1 MKIIYDPSKLDNNP
15 AFNGLR
21 KLLSQKS
28 LEPMNYLDY
37 FSKDPTDI
45 HTLLIPMYNLAKDIG
60 AKTIVEL
67 GVRWGNST
75 IALLVYCHYND
86 AHLYSVDI
94 EDCHVARSIINALG
108 LTPYWAFTQM
118 NDVDYIKKW
127 KIKEDNL
134 IDLLFID
141 TDHTY
146 DLTKKELDEYSPY
159 VRKGGI
165 ILFHDSYME
174 GVKRGF
180 TDFLKNN
187 TNWTS
192 LDDNI
197 YLPLAAKVIKRIG

>member
-1 MKIIYDPSKLDNNP
+1 MKIIYDQSKLENHP
-15 AFNGLR
+15 AFNGL
-21 KLLSQKS
+21 KTLLNQES

-37 FSKDPTDI
+37 FSRDPTDI
-45 HTLLIPMYNLAKDIG
+45 CTLLIPMYNLAKDIG

-75 IALLVYCHYND
+75 VALLVHCHYND
-86 AHLYSVDI
+86 AHLYSIDI

-108 LTPYWAFTQM
+108 LAQYWTFAQC

-127 KIKEDNL
+127 KIKDDNT

-146 DLTKKELDEYSPY
+146 DLTKKELEEYSPY
-159 VRKGGI
+159 IRKGGV

-174 GVKRGF
+174 GVKGGY
-180 TDFLKNN
+180 TDFLAKY

-192 LDDNI
+192 LDDSI
-197 YLPLAAKVIKRIG
+197 YLPLGAKAIKKME